1 VLLLVCLDYALDCE
15 LGGSLDGLNI
25 KKGVN
30 MATAIPVI
38 YIDDDKA
45 ITTIGAWTCAENYC
59 DNQATTKYG
68 VCEKHE
74 SRNGGDGSND

>member
-1 VLLLVCLDYALDCE
+1 
-15 LGGSLDGLNI
+15 
-25 KKGVN
+25 

-45 ITTIGAWTCAENYC
+45 ITKIGAWTCAENYC

-74 SRNGGDGSND
+74 SRNGGDGNND